1 MGPQR
6 RSRVEDLQLVRRVRA
21 GDPAA
26 ERALYE
32 AHVDRVFRLAYR
44 MSGDERALDYLE
56 AVLTDSP

>member
-1 MGPQR
+1 M
-6 RSRVEDLQLVRRVRA
+6 EDLQLVRRVRA